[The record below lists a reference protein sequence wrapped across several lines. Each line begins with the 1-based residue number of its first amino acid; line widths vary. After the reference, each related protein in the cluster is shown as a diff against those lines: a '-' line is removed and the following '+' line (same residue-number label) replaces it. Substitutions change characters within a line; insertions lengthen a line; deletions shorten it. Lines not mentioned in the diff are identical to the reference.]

1 MVQAVMLTAVR
12 KCKNLVLRRL
22 PSMMG
27 AVVRLEAPVI
37 SGRRDVIAA
46 DRCVLCLFDL
56 PTSTTAL
63 RSRLEPDLPT
73 YHHPPDGPGVPDL
86 PTYPLLHCKKGC
98 NISATKAWVSEG
110 PSSIGW
116 VLVIGPAHS

>member
-1 MVQAVMLTAVR
+1 MYFLKFGKFPHVYGKRNKARRADFSPILTKTKFEVKPAH
-12 KCKNLVLRRL
+12 
-22 PSMMG
+22 
-27 AVVRLEAPVI
+27 
-37 SGRRDVIAA
+37 AA
-46 DRCVLCLFDL
+46 LLDASVLCLFDL